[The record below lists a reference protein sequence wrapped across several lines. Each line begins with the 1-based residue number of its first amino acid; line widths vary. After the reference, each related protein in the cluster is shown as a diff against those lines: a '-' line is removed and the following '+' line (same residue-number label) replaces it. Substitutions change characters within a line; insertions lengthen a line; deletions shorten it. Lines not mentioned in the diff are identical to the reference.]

1 MIAADLLK
9 LTMPPQAAGNS
20 STVPAAS
27 SKSRGWAHW
36 ITRALLLVI
45 CVVVRLVCLTCK
57 PFWFDEAFS
66 VEVAR
71 LTWPNFL
78 HLLWWREANMSLYY
92 VLLRAWLHFNQ
103 SPYFIRSLSVFMA
116 ALTLPAIYWLA
127 RLLFDRRVA
136 LIAAALFTF
145 NAYDVRYSQE
155 ARSYSLF
162 VLLATVSSG
171 LLIWW
176 LAEPSPRRLR
186 GYIAA
191 SVLAAYSHFYALLLI
206 AAHWLTLK
214 LTRPPQ
220 IADDLT
226 GSRLRRAWWSTGI
239 LVLPLLAFVAKTGA
253 GPIRWI
259 HRPGPGDL
267 VQFFQHLCGSDRW
280 PLALLYVAACAV
292 AVSSVGPRLW
302 KRDPSRDVWRL
313 QFLLIWFFFPIVLTA
328 LLSFARPV
336 FLGRYMIFCLPPLL
350 ILAAAG
356 LERLR
361 RPWTLGVALAI
372 MLFFSVQGV
381 FFVYGHDFDNE
392 RDASE
397 AASNFILDQAKPVD
411 AILFHIAET
420 RIPYEFSRSL
430 RAGRDTA
437 SPNFTDQLGPEI
449 VFPHHARGLDYRDFT
464 GKPAPDLVRQAAW
477 ANGRLWLMLMNNGT
491 DEKPDPTTV
500 MLTQTLPEFFPKVQ
514 RWRFAKVEV
523 RLYSK

>member
-1 MIAADLLK
+1 MR
-9 LTMPPQAAGNS
+9 PQAAGNS
-20 STVPAAS
+20 STGLPAT
-27 SKSRGWAHW
+27 SKSRDWAHW
-36 ITRALLLVI
+36 ITLALLFVT
-45 CVVVRLVCLTCK
+45 CVAVRLVCLACK

-92 VLLRAWLHFNQ
+92 VLLRAWLHLGR
-103 SPYFIRSLSVFMA
+103 SPYFIRSFSVLMA
-116 ALTLPAIYWLA
+116 ALTLAAIYWLG

-162 VLLATVSSG
+162 VLLATASSG
-171 LLIWW
+171 LLVWW
-176 LAEPSPRRLR
+176 LAEPSRRHLR

-206 AAHWLTLK
+206 AAHWLALK

-220 IADDLT
+220 IAEDLT
-226 GSRLRRAWWSTGI
+226 GSRLRRAWWTTVL

-253 GPIRWI
+253 GPIHWI
-259 HRPGPGDL
+259 HRPGSRDL
-267 VQFFQHLCGSDRW
+267 VDFFEHLCGSDRW
-280 PLALLYVAACAV
+280 PLALLQVAACIVAASAV
-292 AVSSVGPRLW
+292 GQRLW

-313 QFLLIWFFFPIVLTA
+313 QFLLIWLLFPIVLTV

-361 RPWTLGVALAI
+361 HPWMLGAALAV
-372 MLFFSVQGV
+372 MLFFSLQGV
-381 FFVYGHDFDNE
+381 FFVYGHDFDSE

-397 AASNFILDQAKPVD
+397 SASNFILDQAKPTD

-430 RAGRDTA
+430 RAGQDTA
-437 SPNFTDQLGPEI
+437 SPNSMEQLGPEI
-449 VFPHHARGLDYRDFT
+449 LFPRHGSGLDYRDFT
-464 GKPAPDLVRQAAW
+464 GKPAPDLVRQAASSHT
-477 ANGRLWLMLMNNGT
+477 RLWLLLMNNST
-491 DEKPDPTTV
+491 EDKPDATTV
-500 MLTQTLPEFFPKVQ
+500 MLTQVLPEFFPHVQ
-514 RWRFAKVEV
+514 RWQFAKVEV

>member
-1 MIAADLLK
+1 MHASA
-9 LTMPPQAAGNS
+9 QGNS
-20 STVPAAS
+20 STVPPAT

-36 ITRALLLVI
+36 ITLALLFAC
-45 CVVVRLVCLTCK
+45 CVAIRLVCLACK

-92 VLLRAWLHFNQ
+92 VLLRGWLHFGQ
-103 SPYFIRSLSVFMA
+103 SPYFIRSLSVLMA
-116 ALTLPAIYWLA
+116 ALTLPAIYWLG
-127 RLLFDRRVA
+127 RLLFDRRVV
-136 LIAAALFTF
+136 LIVAALFTF

-162 VLLATVSSG
+162 LLLATLSSG
-171 LLIWW
+171 LLVWW
-176 LAEPSPRRLR
+176 LAEPSRRRLR

-214 LTRPPQ
+214 LTGPPQ
-220 IADDLT
+220 IAEDLPK
-226 GSRLRRAWWSTGI
+226 SRLRRAWWTTG
-239 LVLPLLAFVAKTGA
+239 LLALPLLAFVAKTGA

-259 HRPGPGDL
+259 HRPGSRDL
-267 VQFFQHLCGSDRW
+267 VEFFEHLCGSDRW

-292 AVSSVGPRLW
+292 AASSVGQRLW
-302 KRDPSRDVWRL
+302 KRDPNRDVWRL
-313 QFLLIWFFFPIVLTA
+313 QFLLIWFFFPIVLTV

-361 RPWTLGVALAI
+361 RPWMLGAALAV
-372 MLFFSVQGV
+372 MLFFSLQGV
-381 FFVYGHDFDNE
+381 FFVYGHDFDTE

-397 AASNFILDQAKPVD
+397 SASNFILDQAEPGD

-437 SPNFTDQLGPEI
+437 SASFTDQLGPEI
-449 VFPHHARGLDYRDFT
+449 LFPHHARGLDYRDFT
-464 GKPAPDLVRQAAW
+464 GKPAPDLVCQAASGH
-477 ANGRLWLMLMNNGT
+477 ARLWLMLMNNGA
-491 DEKPDPTTV
+491 DEKPDATTV
-500 MLTQTLPEFFPKVQ
+500 MLTQLLPEFLPKVQ

>member
-1 MIAADLLK
+1 MHASA
-9 LTMPPQAAGNS
+9 QGNS
-20 STVPAAS
+20 STVPPAT

-36 ITRALLLVI
+36 ITLALLFAC
-45 CVVVRLVCLTCK
+45 CVAIRLVCLACK

-92 VLLRAWLHFNQ
+92 VLLRGWLHFGQ
-103 SPYFIRSLSVFMA
+103 SPYLIRSLSVLMA
-116 ALTLPAIYWLA
+116 ALTLPAIYWLG

-136 LIAAALFTF
+136 LIVAALFTF

-162 VLLATVSSG
+162 LLLATLSSG
-171 LLIWW
+171 LLVWW
-176 LAEPSPRRLR
+176 LAEPSRRRLR

-214 LTRPPQ
+214 LTGPPQ
-220 IADDLT
+220 IAEDLPK
-226 GSRLRRAWWSTGI
+226 SRLRRAWWTTG
-239 LVLPLLAFVAKTGA
+239 LLALPLLAFVAKTGA

-259 HRPGPGDL
+259 HRPGSRDL
-267 VQFFQHLCGSDRW
+267 VEFFEHLCGSDRW

-292 AVSSVGPRLW
+292 AASSVGQRLW
-302 KRDPSRDVWRL
+302 KRDPNRDVWRL
-313 QFLLIWFFFPIVLTA
+313 QFLLIWFFFPIVLTV

-361 RPWTLGVALAI
+361 RPWMLGAALAV
-372 MLFFSVQGV
+372 MLFFSLQGV
-381 FFVYGHDFDNE
+381 FFVYGHDFDTE

-397 AASNFILDQAKPVD
+397 SASNFILDQAEPGD

-437 SPNFTDQLGPEI
+437 SASFTDQLGPEI
-449 VFPHHARGLDYRDFT
+449 LFPHHARGLDYRDFT
-464 GKPAPDLVRQAAW
+464 GKPAPDLVCQAASGH
-477 ANGRLWLMLMNNGT
+477 ARLWLMLMNNGA
-491 DEKPDPTTV
+491 DEKPDATTV
-500 MLTQTLPEFFPKVQ
+500 MLTQLLPEFLPKVQ

>member
-1 MIAADLLK
+1 MRS
-9 LTMPPQAAGNS
+9 PAGNS
-20 STVPAAS
+20 STGPPAT
-27 SKSRGWAHW
+27 SKSRAWAHG
-36 ITRALLLVI
+36 ITLVLLLVS
-45 CVVVRLVCLTCK
+45 CVVVRLVCLACK

-71 LTWPNFL
+71 LTWTNFL

-92 VLLRAWLHFNQ
+92 VLLRLWLHFGQ
-103 SPYFIRSLSVFMA
+103 SPYFIRSLSVLMA
-116 ALTLPAIYWLA
+116 TLTLPAIYWLA

-145 NAYDVRYSQE
+145 NAYQVRYSQE

-162 VLLATVSSG
+162 LLLATLSSG
-171 LLIWW
+171 LLVWW
-176 LAEPSPRRLR
+176 LAEPSRRRLR

-191 SVLAAYSHFYALLLI
+191 SVLASYSHFYALLLI
-206 AAHWLTLK
+206 AAHWLALK

-220 IADDLT
+220 SAEDLP
-226 GSRLRRAWWSTGI
+226 GSRLRRAWWTTGV
-239 LVLPLLAFVAKTGA
+239 LVLPLLIFVAKTGA

-259 HRPGPGDL
+259 HRPGLQDL
-267 VQFFQHLCGSDRW
+267 VEFFEHLCGSDRW
-280 PLALLYVAACAV
+280 PLALLYCATCAIAA
-292 AVSSVGPRLW
+292 SSVGPRLW

-313 QFLLIWFFFPIVLTA
+313 QFLLIWFFFPIVLTV

-361 RPWTLGVALAI
+361 RPWMLGAALAV
-372 MLFFSVQGV
+372 MLLFSVQGV
-381 FFVYGHDFDNE
+381 IFVYGHDFDSE
-392 RDASE
+392 RDSSE
-397 AASNFILDQAKPVD
+397 SASNFILDQAKAND

-430 RAGRDTA
+430 RAGHDTA
-437 SPNFTDQLGPEI
+437 SPSFTAEPGPEI
-449 VFPHHARGLDYRDFT
+449 LFPHHGPGLDYRDFT
-464 GKPAPDLVRQAAW
+464 GKPAPDLVRQAASGH
-477 ANGRLWLMLMNNGT
+477 ARLWVMLMNNGT
-491 DEKPDPTTV
+491 PEKPDPTTV
-500 MLTQTLPEFFPKVQ
+500 MLTETLPELFPRVQ
-514 RWRFAKVEV
+514 RWQFTKVEV

>member
-1 MIAADLLK
+1 MR
-9 LTMPPQAAGNS
+9 PQAAGNS
-20 STVPAAS
+20 ATVPPATS
-27 SKSRGWAHW
+27 TSRAWAHW
-36 ITRALLLVI
+36 ITLALLLVS
-45 CVVVRLVCLTCK
+45 CLTVRLVCLACK

-71 LTWPNFL
+71 LTWVNFL

-92 VLLRAWLHFNQ
+92 VLLRVWLHFGQ
-103 SPYFIRSLSVFMA
+103 SPYFIRSLSVLMA
-116 ALTLPAIYWLA
+116 TLTLPAIYWLG

-162 VLLATVSSG
+162 VLLATFSSG
-171 LLIWW
+171 LLVWW
-176 LAEPSPRRLR
+176 LAEPSRRRLR
-186 GYIAA
+186 EYIAA
-191 SVLAAYSHFYALLLI
+191 SVLAAYSHFYALLLL

-214 LTRPPQ
+214 LARPPQ
-220 IADDLT
+220 IAEDLPS
-226 GSRLRRAWWSTGI
+226 SRLRRAWWTTGL
-239 LVLPLLAFVAKTGA
+239 LVLPLLTFVGKTGA

-259 HRPGPGDL
+259 HRPGARDL
-267 VQFFQHLCGSDRW
+267 VEFFEHLCGSDHW

-292 AVSSVGPRLW
+292 ALSSVGPRLW
-302 KRDPSRDVWRL
+302 KRHPSRDVWRL
-313 QFLLIWFFFPIVLTA
+313 QFLLIWFFFPIVLTV
-328 LLSFARPV
+328 LLSFARPI

-361 RPWTLGVALAI
+361 RRWMLGAALVV
-372 MLFFSVQGV
+372 MLFFSLQGV
-381 FFVYGHDFDNE
+381 FFIYDHDFDSE

-397 AASNFILDQAKPVD
+397 SASNFILHQAKPGD

-420 RIPYEFSRSL
+420 RIPYEFARSL

-437 SPNFTDQLGPEI
+437 SANFTDKLGPEI
-449 VFPHHARGLDYRDFT
+449 VFPHHGQALDYRDFT
-464 GKPAPDLVRQAAW
+464 GKPAPDLVRQAASGH
-477 ANGRLWLMLMNNGT
+477 AQLWLMLMNNGT
-491 DEKPDPTTV
+491 DEKPDATTV
-500 MLTQTLPEFFPKVQ
+500 MLTQVLPEFFPNVQ

-523 RLYSK
+523 RLYSR

>member
-1 MIAADLLK
+1 MR
-9 LTMPPQAAGNS
+9 PQAEGNS
-20 STVPAAS
+20 ATVPPATSTSPA
-27 SKSRGWAHW
+27 WAHW
-36 ITRALLLVI
+36 ITLALLLVS
-45 CVVVRLVCLTCK
+45 CLAVRLVCLACK

-71 LTWPNFL
+71 LTWVNFL

-92 VLLRAWLHFNQ
+92 VLLRVWLHFGQ
-103 SPYFIRSLSVFMA
+103 SPYFIRSLSVLMA
-116 ALTLPAIYWLA
+116 TLTLPAIYWLG

-162 VLLATVSSG
+162 VLLATFSSG
-171 LLIWW
+171 LLVWW
-176 LAEPSPRRLR
+176 LAEPSRRRLG

-191 SVLAAYSHFYALLLI
+191 SVLAAYSHFYALLLL

-214 LTRPPQ
+214 LARPPQ
-220 IADDLT
+220 IAEDLPS
-226 GSRLRRAWWSTGI
+226 SRLRRAWWTTGL
-239 LVLPLLAFVAKTGA
+239 LVLPLLTFVAKTGA

-259 HRPGPGDL
+259 HRPGARDL
-267 VQFFQHLCGSDRW
+267 VEFFEHLCGSDHW

-292 AVSSVGPRLW
+292 ALSSVGPRLW
-302 KRDPSRDVWRL
+302 KRHPSRDVWRL
-313 QFLLIWFFFPIVLTA
+313 QFLLIWFFFPIVLTV
-328 LLSFARPV
+328 LLSFARPI

-361 RPWTLGVALAI
+361 RRWMLGAALVV
-372 MLFFSVQGV
+372 MLLFSLQGV
-381 FFVYGHDFDNE
+381 FFIYDHDFDSE

-397 AASNFILDQAKPVD
+397 SASNFILHQAKPGD

-420 RIPYEFSRSL
+420 RIPYEFARSL
-430 RAGRDTA
+430 RAGGDTA
-437 SPNFTDQLGPEI
+437 SANLTDKLGPEI
-449 VFPHHARGLDYRDFT
+449 VFPHHGQALDYRDFT
-464 GKPAPDLVRQAAW
+464 GKPAPDLVRQAASGH
-477 ANGRLWLMLMNNGT
+477 AQLWLMLMNNGT
-491 DEKPDPTTV
+491 DEKPDATTV
-500 MLTQTLPEFFPKVQ
+500 MLTRVLPEFFPNVQ

-523 RLYSK
+523 RLYSR

>member
-1 MIAADLLK
+1 MHASA
-9 LTMPPQAAGNS
+9 QGNS
-20 STVPAAS
+20 STVPPAT

-36 ITRALLLVI
+36 ITLALLFAC
-45 CVVVRLVCLTCK
+45 CVAIRLVCLACK

-92 VLLRAWLHFNQ
+92 VLLRGWLHFGQ
-103 SPYFIRSLSVFMA
+103 SPYFIRSLSVLMA
-116 ALTLPAIYWLA
+116 ALTLPAIYWLG

-136 LIAAALFTF
+136 LIVAALFTF

-162 VLLATVSSG
+162 VLLATASSG
-171 LLIWW
+171 LLVAW
-176 LAEPSPRRLR
+176 LAEPTRRRLR

-206 AAHWLTLK
+206 AAHWLALK
-214 LTRPPQ
+214 LTGPPQ
-220 IADDLT
+220 IAEDLPK
-226 GSRLRRAWWSTGI
+226 SRLQRAWWTTG
-239 LVLPLLAFVAKTGA
+239 LLALPLLTFVAKTGA

-259 HRPGPGDL
+259 HRPGSRDL
-267 VQFFQHLCGSDRW
+267 VEFFEHLCGSDRW

-292 AVSSVGPRLW
+292 AASSVGQRLW
-302 KRDPSRDVWRL
+302 KRDPNRDVWRL
-313 QFLLIWFFFPIVLTA
+313 QFLLIWFFFPVVLTV

-361 RPWTLGVALAI
+361 RPWMLGAALAV
-372 MLFFSVQGV
+372 MLFFSLEGV
-381 FFVYGHDFDNE
+381 FFVYGHDFDSE

-397 AASNFILDQAKPVD
+397 SASNFILDQAEPGD

-437 SPNFTDQLGPEI
+437 NASFTDQLGPEI
-449 VFPHHARGLDYRDFT
+449 LFPQHARGLDYRDFT
-464 GKPAPDLVRQAAW
+464 GKPAPDLVRHAASGH
-477 ANGRLWLMLMNNGT
+477 ARLWLMLMNNGT
-491 DEKPDPTTV
+491 DEKPDATTV
-500 MLTQTLPEFFPKVQ
+500 MLTQLLPEFLPKVQ

>member
-1 MIAADLLK
+1 M
-9 LTMPPQAAGNS
+9 QASAQGNS
-20 STVPAAS
+20 STVPPVT

-36 ITRALLLVI
+36 ITLVLLLFT
-45 CVVVRLVCLTCK
+45 CVAVRLVCLACK

-92 VLLRAWLHFNQ
+92 VLVRAWLLFGQ
-103 SPYFIRSLSVFMA
+103 SPYFIRSLSVLMA
-116 ALTLPAIYWLA
+116 GLALPAVYWLA

-162 VLLATVSSG
+162 VLLATASSG
-171 LLIWW
+171 LLVWW
-176 LAEPSPRRLR
+176 LAEPSRRRLR
-186 GYIAA
+186 GYVVA
-191 SVLAAYSHFYALLLI
+191 SVLAAYAHFYALLLI
-206 AAHWLTLK
+206 VAHWLVFK
-214 LTRPPQ
+214 LTSAPQ
-220 IADDLT
+220 IANHLSA
-226 GSRLRRAWWSTGI
+226 SRLRRAWWTIGL
-239 LVLPLLAFVAKTGA
+239 LVLPLLVFVAKTGA

-259 HRPGPGDL
+259 HRPGLRDL
-267 VQFFQHLCGSDRW
+267 LEFFEHLCGGDRW
-280 PLALLYVAACAV
+280 PLAVLYLAACAV
-292 AVSSVGPRLW
+292 AIAPVGRRIW

-313 QFLLIWFFFPIVLTA
+313 QFLLIWLFFPIGLTV

-361 RPWTLGVALAI
+361 RPWMLGAALAV
-372 MLFFSVQGV
+372 MLFFSLQGV
-381 FFVYGHDFDNE
+381 FFVYGHDFDSE

-397 AASNFILDQAKPVD
+397 SASNFILDQANPGD

-437 SPNFTDQLGPEI
+437 RPNFTARLGPEI
-449 VFPHHARGLDYRDFT
+449 MFPHHGPGLDYRDFT
-464 GKPAPDLVRQAAW
+464 GKPAPDLVRQAASGH
-477 ANGRLWLMLMNNGT
+477 ARLWVMLMNNGT
-491 DEKPDPTTV
+491 DEKPDATTL
-500 MLTQTLPEFFPKVQ
+500 MLTQVLPAFFPKMQ

>member
-1 MIAADLLK
+1 MHASA
-9 LTMPPQAAGNS
+9 QGNS
-20 STVPAAS
+20 STVPPAT

-36 ITRALLLVI
+36 ITLALLFACCAAI
-45 CVVVRLVCLTCK
+45 RLVCLACK

-92 VLLRAWLHFNQ
+92 VLLRGWLHFGQ
-103 SPYFIRSLSVFMA
+103 SPYLIRSLSVLMA
-116 ALTLPAIYWLA
+116 ALTLPAIYWLG

-136 LIAAALFTF
+136 LIVAALFTF

-162 VLLATVSSG
+162 LLLATLSSG
-171 LLIWW
+171 LLVWW
-176 LAEPSPRRLR
+176 LAEPSRRRLR

-206 AAHWLTLK
+206 AAHWLALK
-214 LTRPPQ
+214 LTGPPQ
-220 IADDLT
+220 IAEDLPK
-226 GSRLRRAWWSTGI
+226 SRLRRAWWTTG
-239 LVLPLLAFVAKTGA
+239 LLALPLLAFVAKTGA

-259 HRPGPGDL
+259 HRPGPRDL
-267 VQFFQHLCGSDRW
+267 VEFLEHLCGSDRW

-292 AVSSVGPRLW
+292 AASSVGQRLW
-302 KRDPSRDVWRL
+302 KRDPNRDVWRL
-313 QFLLIWFFFPIVLTA
+313 QFLLIWFFFPIVLTV

-361 RPWTLGVALAI
+361 RPWMLGAALAV
-372 MLFFSVQGV
+372 MLFFSLQGV
-381 FFVYGHDFDNE
+381 FFVYGHDFDTE

-397 AASNFILDQAKPVD
+397 SASNFILDQAEPGD

-437 SPNFTDQLGPEI
+437 SASFTDQLGPEI
-449 VFPHHARGLDYRDFT
+449 LFPHHARGLDYRDFT
-464 GKPAPDLVRQAAW
+464 GKPAPDLVRQAASGH
-477 ANGRLWLMLMNNGT
+477 ARLWLMLMNNGA
-491 DEKPDPTTV
+491 DEKPDATTV
-500 MLTQTLPEFFPKVQ
+500 MLTQLLPEFLPKVQ

>member
-1 MIAADLLK
+1 MR
-9 LTMPPQAAGNS
+9 PQAAGNS
-20 STVPAAS
+20 STVPPVI
-27 SKSRGWAHW
+27 SKSCAWAHW
-36 ITRALLLVI
+36 ITLVLLFVT
-45 CVVVRLVCLTCK
+45 CVAVRMVCLACK

-92 VLLRAWLHFNQ
+92 MLLRVWLHFGQ
-103 SPYFIRSLSVFMA
+103 SPYFIRSLSVLIA
-116 ALTLPAIYWLA
+116 TLTLPAIYWLG

-155 ARSYSLF
+155 GRSYSLF
-162 VLLATVSSG
+162 VLLATLSSG
-171 LLIWW
+171 LLVWW
-176 LAEPSPRRLR
+176 SAEPSRRRLR

-191 SVLAAYSHFYALLLI
+191 SVLVAYSHFYALLLI
-206 AAHWLTLK
+206 AAHWLALK
-214 LTRPPQ
+214 LTRRPQ
-220 IADDLT
+220 IAEDLP
-226 GSRLRRAWWSTGI
+226 GSPLRRAWWTIGL

-259 HRPGPGDL
+259 HRPRLRDL
-267 VQFFQHLCGSDRW
+267 VEFFEHLCGSDHW
-280 PLALLYVAACAV
+280 PLALLYVAACTV
-292 AVSSVGPRLW
+292 AASSVRQRLW

-361 RPWTLGVALAI
+361 RRWMLGTALAV
-372 MLFFSVQGV
+372 MLFFSLQGV
-381 FFVYGHDFDNE
+381 FFVYGHDFDTE

-397 AASNFILDQAKPVD
+397 SASNFILDQAKPGD

-420 RIPYEFSRSL
+420 RIPYEFARSL

-437 SPNFTDQLGPEI
+437 SANFTAQLGPEI
-449 VFPHHARGLDYRDFT
+449 LFPRHSQGLDYRDFT
-464 GKPAPDLVRQAAW
+464 GKPAPDLVRQAASGH
-477 ANGRLWLMLMNNGT
+477 ARLWLMLMNNGT
-491 DEKPDPTTV
+491 DEKPDATTV
-500 MLTQTLPEFFPKVQ
+500 MLTHLLPEFFPNVQ
-514 RWRFAKVEV
+514 RWRLARVEV

>member
-1 MIAADLLK
+1 MHASA
-9 LTMPPQAAGNS
+9 QGNS
-20 STVPAAS
+20 STVPPAT
-27 SKSRGWAHW
+27 SKSRGWVHW
-36 ITRALLLVI
+36 ITLALLFAC
-45 CVVVRLVCLTCK
+45 CVAIRLVCLACK

-92 VLLRAWLHFNQ
+92 VLLRGWLHFGQ
-103 SPYFIRSLSVFMA
+103 SPYLIRSLSVLMA
-116 ALTLPAIYWLA
+116 ALTLPAIYWLG

-136 LIAAALFTF
+136 LIVAALFTF

-162 VLLATVSSG
+162 LLLATLSSG
-171 LLIWW
+171 LLVWW
-176 LAEPSPRRLR
+176 LAEPSRRRLR

-191 SVLAAYSHFYALLLI
+191 SVLAAYSHLYALLLI
-206 AAHWLTLK
+206 AAHWLALK
-214 LTRPPQ
+214 LTGPPQ
-220 IADDLT
+220 IAEDLPK
-226 GSRLRRAWWSTGI
+226 SRLRRAWWTTG
-239 LVLPLLAFVAKTGA
+239 LLALPLLAFVVKTGA

-259 HRPGPGDL
+259 HRPGPRDL
-267 VQFFQHLCGSDRW
+267 VEFLEHLCGSDRW

-292 AVSSVGPRLW
+292 AASSVGQRLW
-302 KRDPSRDVWRL
+302 KRDPNRDVWRL
-313 QFLLIWFFFPIVLTA
+313 QFLLIWFFFPIVLTV

-361 RPWTLGVALAI
+361 RPWMLGAALAV
-372 MLFFSVQGV
+372 MLFFSLQGV
-381 FFVYGHDFDNE
+381 FFVYGHDFDTE

-397 AASNFILDQAKPVD
+397 SASNFILDQAEPGD

-437 SPNFTDQLGPEI
+437 SASFTDQLGPEI
-449 VFPHHARGLDYRDFT
+449 LFPHHARGLDYRDFT
-464 GKPAPDLVRQAAW
+464 GKPAPDLVRQAASGH
-477 ANGRLWLMLMNNGT
+477 ARLWLMLMNNGT
-491 DEKPDPTTV
+491 DEKPDATTV
-500 MLTQTLPEFFPKVQ
+500 MLTQLLPEFLPKVQ

>member
-1 MIAADLLK
+1 MRTSA
-9 LTMPPQAAGNS
+9 PGNS
-20 STVPAAS
+20 STTPAPVPR
-27 SKSRGWAHW
+27 SRGWAHRV
-36 ITRALLLVI
+36 TLGLLLAACI
-45 CVVVRLVCLTCK
+45 VVRLVCLACK

-92 VLLRAWLHFNQ
+92 VLLRAWLRFGQ
-103 SPYFIRSLSVFMA
+103 GPYFIRSLSVLMV

-145 NAYDVRYSQE
+145 NAYHVRYSQE
-155 ARSYSLF
+155 ARGYSLF
-162 VLLATVSSG
+162 MLLATASSC
-171 LLIWW
+171 LLVWW
-176 LAEPSPRRLR
+176 LAEPSRRRLR

-191 SVLAAYSHFYALLLI
+191 SVLAVYSHFYALLLI
-206 AAHWLTLK
+206 AAHWLVLQV
-214 LTRPPQ
+214 TRPPQ
-220 IADDLT
+220 IAEELPA
-226 GSRLRRAWWSTGI
+226 SRLRRAWWTTGL
-239 LVLPLLAFVAKTGA
+239 LVLPLLTFVAKTGA

-259 HRPGPGDL
+259 HRPGPRDL
-267 VQFFQHLCGSDRW
+267 VEFFEHLCGSNGW
-280 PLALLYVAACAV
+280 PLALLYVAACTV
-292 AVSSVGPRLW
+292 AACSVGQRLW

-313 QFLLIWFFFPIVLTA
+313 QFLLIWLFLPIVLTA

-361 RPWTLGVALAI
+361 RPWMLGAALAV
-372 MLFFSVQGV
+372 MLFFSLQGI
-381 FFVYGHDFDNE
+381 FFVYGHDFDSE

-397 AASNFILDQAKPVD
+397 SASNFILDQAQPSD

-437 SPNFTDQLGPEI
+437 NPSFTDQLGPAI
-449 VFPHHARGLDYRDFT
+449 LFPHHGRGLDYRDFT
-464 GKPAPDLVRQAAW
+464 GKPAPDLVRQAAS
-477 ANGRLWLMLMNNGT
+477 AYRRLWLMLMNNGT
-491 DEKPDPTTV
+491 DEKPDATTV
-500 MLTQTLPEFFPKVQ
+500 MLTQTLPQFFPKVQ

>member
-1 MIAADLLK
+1 MHASA
-9 LTMPPQAAGNS
+9 QGNS
-20 STVPAAS
+20 STVPPAT

-36 ITRALLLVI
+36 ITLALLFAC
-45 CVVVRLVCLTCK
+45 CVAIRLVCLACK

-92 VLLRAWLHFNQ
+92 VLLRGWLHFGQ
-103 SPYFIRSLSVFMA
+103 SPYLIRSLSVLMA
-116 ALTLPAIYWLA
+116 ALTLPAIYWLG

-136 LIAAALFTF
+136 LIVAALFTF

-162 VLLATVSSG
+162 LLLATLSSG
-171 LLIWW
+171 LLVWW
-176 LAEPSPRRLR
+176 LAEPSRRRLR

-206 AAHWLTLK
+206 AAHWLALK
-214 LTRPPQ
+214 LTGPPQ
-220 IADDLT
+220 IAEDLPK
-226 GSRLRRAWWSTGI
+226 SRLRRAWWTTG
-239 LVLPLLAFVAKTGA
+239 LLALPLLTFVAKTGA

-259 HRPGPGDL
+259 HRPGSRDL
-267 VQFFQHLCGSDRW
+267 VEFFEHLCGSDRW

-292 AVSSVGPRLW
+292 AASSVGQRLW
-302 KRDPSRDVWRL
+302 KRDPNRDVWRL
-313 QFLLIWFFFPIVLTA
+313 QFLLIWFFFPIVLTV

-361 RPWTLGVALAI
+361 RPWMLGAALAV
-372 MLFFSVQGV
+372 MLFFSLQGV
-381 FFVYGHDFDNE
+381 FFVYGHDFDTE

-397 AASNFILDQAKPVD
+397 SASNFILDQAEPGD

-437 SPNFTDQLGPEI
+437 SASFTDQLGPKI
-449 VFPHHARGLDYRDFT
+449 LFPQHTRGLDYRDFT
-464 GKPAPDLVRQAAW
+464 GKPAPDLVRQAASGH
-477 ANGRLWLMLMNNGT
+477 ARLWLMLMNNGT
-491 DEKPDPTTV
+491 DEKPDATTV
-500 MLTQTLPEFFPKVQ
+500 MLTQLLPEFLPKVQ

>member
-1 MIAADLLK
+1 MHASA
-9 LTMPPQAAGNS
+9 QGNS
-20 STVPAAS
+20 STVPPAT

-36 ITRALLLVI
+36 ITLALLFAC
-45 CVVVRLVCLTCK
+45 CVAIRLVCLACK

-92 VLLRAWLHFNQ
+92 VLLRGWLHFGQ
-103 SPYFIRSLSVFMA
+103 SPYLIRSLSVLMA
-116 ALTLPAIYWLA
+116 ALTLPAIYWLG

-136 LIAAALFTF
+136 LIVAALFTF

-162 VLLATVSSG
+162 LLLATLSSG
-171 LLIWW
+171 LLVWW
-176 LAEPSPRRLR
+176 LAEPSRRRLR
-186 GYIAA
+186 GYVAA

-214 LTRPPQ
+214 LTGPPQ
-220 IADDLT
+220 IAEDLPK
-226 GSRLRRAWWSTGI
+226 SRLRRAWWTTG
-239 LVLPLLAFVAKTGA
+239 LLALPLLAFVVKTGA

-259 HRPGPGDL
+259 HRPGPRDL
-267 VQFFQHLCGSDRW
+267 VEFLEHLCGSDRW

-292 AVSSVGPRLW
+292 AASSVGQRLW
-302 KRDPSRDVWRL
+302 KRDPNRDVWRL
-313 QFLLIWFFFPIVLTA
+313 QFLLIWFFFPIVLTV

-361 RPWTLGVALAI
+361 RPWMLGAALAV
-372 MLFFSVQGV
+372 MLFFSLQGV
-381 FFVYGHDFDNE
+381 FFVYGHDFDTE

-397 AASNFILDQAKPVD
+397 SASNFILDQAEPGD

-437 SPNFTDQLGPEI
+437 SASFTDQLGPEI
-449 VFPHHARGLDYRDFT
+449 LFPHHARGLDYRDFT
-464 GKPAPDLVRQAAW
+464 GKPAPDLVRQAASGH
-477 ANGRLWLMLMNNGT
+477 ARLWLMLMNNGT
-491 DEKPDPTTV
+491 DEKPDATTV
-500 MLTQTLPEFFPKVQ
+500 MLTQLLPEFLPKVQ

>member
-1 MIAADLLK
+1 MR
-9 LTMPPQAAGNS
+9 PQAAGNS
-20 STVPAAS
+20 STVPPVI
-27 SKSRGWAHW
+27 SKSCAWAHW
-36 ITRALLLVI
+36 ITLVLLFVT
-45 CVVVRLVCLTCK
+45 CVAVRMVCLACK

-92 VLLRAWLHFNQ
+92 MLLRVWLHFGQ
-103 SPYFIRSLSVFMA
+103 SPYFIRSLSVLIA
-116 ALTLPAIYWLA
+116 TLTLPAIYWLG

-162 VLLATVSSG
+162 VLLATASSG
-171 LLIWW
+171 LLVAS
-176 LAEPSPRRLR
+176 LAEPSRGRRR

-206 AAHWLTLK
+206 AAHWLALK
-214 LTRPPQ
+214 LTRRPQ
-220 IADDLT
+220 IAEDLP
-226 GSRLRRAWWSTGI
+226 GSPLRRAWWTIGL

-259 HRPGPGDL
+259 HRPRLRDL
-267 VQFFQHLCGSDRW
+267 VEFFEHLCGSDHW
-280 PLALLYVAACAV
+280 PLALLYVAACTV
-292 AVSSVGPRLW
+292 AASSVRQRLW

-361 RPWTLGVALAI
+361 RRWMLGTALAV
-372 MLFFSVQGV
+372 MLFFSLQGV
-381 FFVYGHDFDNE
+381 FFVYGHDFDTE

-397 AASNFILDQAKPVD
+397 SASNFILDQAKPGD

-420 RIPYEFSRSL
+420 RIPYEFARSL

-437 SPNFTDQLGPEI
+437 SANFTAQLGPEI
-449 VFPHHARGLDYRDFT
+449 LFPRHSQGLDYRDFT
-464 GKPAPDLVRQAAW
+464 GKPAPDLVRQAASGH
-477 ANGRLWLMLMNNGT
+477 ARLWLMLMNNGT
-491 DEKPDPTTV
+491 DEKPDATTV
-500 MLTQTLPEFFPKVQ
+500 MLTHLLPEFFPNVQ
-514 RWRFAKVEV
+514 RWRLARVEV

>member
-1 MIAADLLK
+1 MR
-9 LTMPPQAAGNS
+9 PQAAGNS
-20 STVPAAS
+20 ATVPPATS
-27 SKSRGWAHW
+27 TSRAWAHW
-36 ITRALLLVI
+36 ITLALLLVS
-45 CVVVRLVCLTCK
+45 CLTVRLVCLACK

-71 LTWPNFL
+71 LTWVNFL

-92 VLLRAWLHFNQ
+92 VLLRVWLHFGQ
-103 SPYFIRSLSVFMA
+103 SPYFIRSLSVLMA
-116 ALTLPAIYWLA
+116 TLTLPAIYWLG

-162 VLLATVSSG
+162 VLLATFSSG
-171 LLIWW
+171 LLVWW
-176 LAEPSPRRLR
+176 LAEPSRRRLR
-186 GYIAA
+186 EYIAA
-191 SVLAAYSHFYALLLI
+191 SVLAAYSHFYALLLL

-220 IADDLT
+220 IAEDLPS
-226 GSRLRRAWWSTGI
+226 SRLRRAWWTTGL
-239 LVLPLLAFVAKTGA
+239 LVLPLLTFVGKTGA

-259 HRPGPGDL
+259 HRPGARDL
-267 VQFFQHLCGSDRW
+267 VEFFEHLCGSDHW

-292 AVSSVGPRLW
+292 ALSSVGPRLW
-302 KRDPSRDVWRL
+302 KRHPSRHVWRL
-313 QFLLIWFFFPIVLTA
+313 QFLLIWFFFPIVLTV

-361 RPWTLGVALAI
+361 RRWMLGAALVV
-372 MLFFSVQGV
+372 MLFFSLQGV
-381 FFVYGHDFDNE
+381 FFIYDHDFDSE

-397 AASNFILDQAKPVD
+397 SASNFILHQAKPGD

-420 RIPYEFSRSL
+420 RIPYEFARSL
-430 RAGRDTA
+430 RAGGDTA
-437 SPNFTDQLGPEI
+437 NANFRDKLGPEI
-449 VFPHHARGLDYRDFT
+449 VFPHHGQALDYRDFT
-464 GKPAPDLVRQAAW
+464 GKPAPDLVRQAASGH
-477 ANGRLWLMLMNNGT
+477 AQLWLMLMNNGT
-491 DEKPDPTTV
+491 DEKPDATTV
-500 MLTQTLPEFFPKVQ
+500 MLTQVLPEFFPNVQ

-523 RLYSK
+523 RLYSR

>member
-1 MIAADLLK
+1 MR
-9 LTMPPQAAGNS
+9 PRAAGNS
-20 STVPAAS
+20 STVPPAT
-27 SKSRGWAHW
+27 SKSRAWAHG
-36 ITRALLLVI
+36 ITLVLLLVTS
-45 CVVVRLVCLTCK
+45 VVVRLVCLACK

-92 VLLRAWLHFNQ
+92 VLLRGWLHFSQ
-103 SPYFIRSLSVFMA
+103 SPYFVRSFSVLMA
-116 ALTLPAIYWLA
+116 ILTLPAIYWLG

-162 VLLATVSSG
+162 LLLVTLSSG
-171 LLIWW
+171 LLVWW
-176 LAEPSPRRLR
+176 LAEPSRRRLG

-191 SVLAAYSHFYALLLI
+191 SVLASYSHFYALLLI
-206 AAHWLTLK
+206 AAHWLALK

-220 IADDLT
+220 IAEDLP
-226 GSRLRRAWWSTGI
+226 GSRLRRAWWTTGV
-239 LVLPLLAFVAKTGA
+239 LVLPLLVFVAKTGA

-259 HRPGPGDL
+259 HSPGPRDL
-267 VQFFQHLCGSDRW
+267 VEFFGHLCGSDHW
-280 PLALLYVAACAV
+280 ALALLYVATCAV
-292 AVSSVGPRLW
+292 AASSVGPRLW

-313 QFLLIWFFFPIVLTA
+313 QFLLIWFFFPIVLTV

-361 RPWTLGVALAI
+361 RPWMLGAALAV

-381 FFVYGHDFDNE
+381 FFVYGHDFDSE
-392 RDASE
+392 RDTSE
-397 AASNFILDQAKPVD
+397 SASNFILDQAKPGD

-420 RIPYEFSRSL
+420 RIPYEFARSL
-430 RAGRDTA
+430 RAGRNTA
-437 SPNFTDQLGPEI
+437 SANFTDQLGPEI
-449 VFPHHARGLDYRDFT
+449 LFPHHSQGLDYRDFT
-464 GKPAPDLVRQAAW
+464 GKPSPDLVRQAAS
-477 ANGRLWLMLMNNGT
+477 AHARLWLMLMNNGT
-491 DEKPDPTTV
+491 DEKPDATTV
-500 MLTQTLPEFFPKVQ
+500 MLTQLLAELFPNVQ

-523 RLYSK
+523 RLYSR

>member
-1 MIAADLLK
+1 MHASA
-9 LTMPPQAAGNS
+9 QGNS
-20 STVPAAS
+20 STVPPAT

-36 ITRALLLVI
+36 ITLALLFAC
-45 CVVVRLVCLTCK
+45 CVAIRLVCLACK

-92 VLLRAWLHFNQ
+92 LLLRGWLHFGQ
-103 SPYFIRSLSVFMA
+103 SPYFIRSLSVLMA
-116 ALTLPAIYWLA
+116 ALTLPAIYWLG

-136 LIAAALFTF
+136 LIVAALFTF

-162 VLLATVSSG
+162 LLLATLSSG
-171 LLIWW
+171 LLVWW
-176 LAEPSPRRLR
+176 LAEPSRRRLR

-214 LTRPPQ
+214 LTGPPQ
-220 IADDLT
+220 IAEDLPK
-226 GSRLRRAWWSTGI
+226 SRLRRAWWTTG
-239 LVLPLLAFVAKTGA
+239 LLALPLLAFVAKTGA

-259 HRPGPGDL
+259 HRPGSRDL
-267 VQFFQHLCGSDRW
+267 VEFFEHLCGSDHW
-280 PLALLYVAACAV
+280 ALALLYVATCAV
-292 AVSSVGPRLW
+292 AASSVGPRLW

-313 QFLLIWFFFPIVLTA
+313 QFLLIWFFFPIVLTV

-361 RPWTLGVALAI
+361 RPWMLGAALAV
-372 MLFFSVQGV
+372 MLFFSLQGV
-381 FFVYGHDFDNE
+381 FFVYGHDFDTE

-397 AASNFILDQAKPVD
+397 SASNFILDQAEPGD

-437 SPNFTDQLGPEI
+437 SASFTDQLGPEI
-449 VFPHHARGLDYRDFT
+449 LFPHHARGLDYRDFT
-464 GKPAPDLVRQAAW
+464 GKPAPDLVRQAASGH
-477 ANGRLWLMLMNNGT
+477 ARLWLMLMNNGT
-491 DEKPDPTTV
+491 DEKPDATTV
-500 MLTQTLPEFFPKVQ
+500 MLTQLLPEFLPKVQ

>member
-1 MIAADLLK
+1 MHASA
-9 LTMPPQAAGNS
+9 QGNS
-20 STVPAAS
+20 STVPPAT
-27 SKSRGWAHW
+27 SKSSGWAHW
-36 ITRALLLVI
+36 ITLALLFAC
-45 CVVVRLVCLTCK
+45 CVAIRLVCLACK

-92 VLLRAWLHFNQ
+92 VLLRGWLHFGQ
-103 SPYFIRSLSVFMA
+103 SPYFIRSFSVLMA
-116 ALTLPAIYWLA
+116 ALTLPAIYWLG

-136 LIAAALFTF
+136 LIVAALFTF

-162 VLLATVSSG
+162 LLLTTLSSG
-171 LLIWW
+171 LLVWW
-176 LAEPSPRRLR
+176 LAEPSRRRLR

-191 SVLAAYSHFYALLLI
+191 SVLAAYSHLYALLLI
-206 AAHWLTLK
+206 AAHWLALK
-214 LTRPPQ
+214 LTGPPQ
-220 IADDLT
+220 IAEDLPK
-226 GSRLRRAWWSTGI
+226 SRLRRAWWTTG
-239 LVLPLLAFVAKTGA
+239 LLALPLLAFVAKTGA

-259 HRPGPGDL
+259 HRPGSRDL
-267 VQFFQHLCGSDRW
+267 VEFFEHLCGSDRW

-292 AVSSVGPRLW
+292 AASSVGQRLW
-302 KRDPSRDVWRL
+302 KRDPNRDVWRL
-313 QFLLIWFFFPIVLTA
+313 QFLLIWFFFPIVLTV

-361 RPWTLGVALAI
+361 RPWMLGAALAV
-372 MLFFSVQGV
+372 MLFFSLQGV
-381 FFVYGHDFDNE
+381 FFVYGHDFDTE

-397 AASNFILDQAKPVD
+397 SASNFILDQAEPGD

-437 SPNFTDQLGPEI
+437 SASFTDQLGPEI
-449 VFPHHARGLDYRDFT
+449 LFPHHARGLDYRDFT
-464 GKPAPDLVRQAAW
+464 GKPAPDLVRQAASGH
-477 ANGRLWLMLMNNGT
+477 ARLWLMLMNNGT
-491 DEKPDPTTV
+491 NEKPDTTTV
-500 MLTQTLPEFFPKVQ
+500 MLTQLLPEFLPKVQ